1 MERNLTD
8 AFIVGTLYRFQFD
21 GEFATN
27 WISVVATIPPCWVL
41 VKEDPK
47 QEYSLGELINLNN
60 VARVIGR
67 EFNGEI
73 TGGNYG
79 CGL

>member
-8 AFIVGTLYRFQFD
+8 VFIVDNLYRFQFD

-27 WISVVATIPPCWVL
+27 WMNVVATIPPCWVL
-41 VKEDPK
+41 VKE
-47 QEYSLGELINLNN
+47 EHSLGELINLNN

-67 EFNGEI
+67 KFNKGDIEER
-73 TGGNYG
+73 N
-79 CGL
+79 